1 MRLPLILLFS
11 LFITPLSEAISIQ
24 NPLKPGSVRVRIGDT
39 EMTLTRS
46 TSCKQSRHKW
56 SDVDAC
62 ACCLIKRGIRKKQYE
77 FGGKP
82 YVDYCLKKKHCKPLH
97 IVTLAREMG
106 RDDIVSLDS
115 NFPYEGFLWHLVN
128 NRFVTPNAQKKSGWF
143 SSIRNVFKWR
153 RRDTQN
159 YSPEATRSSAD
170 APPRYDLVAQG
181 EQGLFQLLY
190 AERDFGGFGRL
201 ISPVIIKRKAY
212 AYVVISPKSVRSI
225 EPSAVYFKARNIKKA
240 TRGPAV
246 EKILGKLRQNGV
258 IGNTG
263 IQASANNTLLVS
275 RFRD

>member
-1 MRLPLILLFS
+1 
-11 LFITPLSEAISIQ
+11 
-24 NPLKPGSVRVRIGDT
+24 
-39 EMTLTRS
+39 MTLTRS

-62 ACCLIKRGIRKKQYE
+62 ACCLIKRGIRRKQYE

-106 RDDIVSLDS
+106 RDDIVRLDD

-128 NRFVTPNAQKKSGWF
+128 NRFVTPGTKKKTGWF
-143 SSIRNVFKWR
+143 SGIRNVFKWR

-159 YSPEATRSSAD
+159 YAPEAAD
-170 APPRYDLVAQG
+170 ASSQHGTAS
-181 EQGLFQLLY
+181 EAGLFELLY
-190 AERDFGGFGRL
+190 AERDAGGFGRL
-201 ISPVIIKRKAY
+201 MNPVIIKRKAY

-225 EPSAVYFKARNIKKA
+225 GPSAVYFKARNIKKA

-246 EKILGKLRQNGV
+246 EKILGKLRQNNGT

-263 IQASANNTLLVS
+263 IRADAGNTLLIS